1 MFLSPWSWNKN
12 TINAIN
18 ITIKNIYIN
27 WLSIFRSGCRVLP
40 VTHPDQ
46 ACTPASCLGTGQVF
60 VPERGS
66 CPTSL
71 EPSGGLLVKTEAQ
84 VRGMNAE
91 PPYGGSD
98 LGKILKRQRWTS
110 LRRRS

>member
-1 MFLSPWSWNKN
+1 M
-12 TINAIN
+12 
-18 ITIKNIYIN
+18 
-27 WLSIFRSGCRVLP
+27 
-40 VTHPDQ
+40 HPDQ

-71 EPSGGLLVKTEAQ
+71 EPSGELLVKTEAQ
-84 VRGMNAE
+84 VRGMDAE